1 MTQTQYDYSKRFQ
14 LRAVDAE
21 GNDELLCST
30 PTLLEAAEAK
40 STYRRPGAHYYIL
53 DHLTGNKCSV
63 KKALHSDVIFQPV
76 PKQ

>member
-1 MTQTQYDYSKRFQ
+1 VAQTQYDYSKRFQ

-30 PTLLEAAEAK
+30 PTLLEAAFAK
-40 STYRRPGAHYYIL
+40 GTYRLPGARYYIL

-63 KKALHSDVIFQPV
+63 KKALHPDVIFQPM
-76 PKQ
+76 P